1 MKIVELIEYLK
12 TLDQDKT
19 IYIGDSQYPISV
31 MKEENITKLS
41 NGSYMFYWRDGVN
54 VLLRSYTAQLT
65 FAKRLTGL
73 LDAKFNALETR
84 HFDRLVS
91 YGSVAP

>member
-41 NGSYMFYWRDGVN
+41 NGSYMFY
-54 VLLRSYTAQLT
+54 
-65 FAKRLTGL
+65 
-73 LDAKFNALETR
+73 
-84 HFDRLVS
+84 
-91 YGSVAP
+91 